1 MCADRSRRG
10 RRRTGGQAI
19 VELLVAL
26 VAIVPLYLGVAWL
39 AKVLDMQQATIAAA
53 RALAFECTVRL
64 QACADADAHPELA
77 HEVRRRFF
85 SSHDTVPRSG
95 ELAAGAPAA
104 PDANAFWTD
113 RQGGRMLERYE
124 DVTVSVRRVRFDSPL
139 AFAGGQGEQAFPG
152 AARVISDLA
161 GPGRFG
167 LDIGAGFVDARVAA
181 RVSRSRPADG
191 WVSRLTAMPLTLDAH
206 LTVLTDAWNA
216 SQAYGPEPDSVE
228 TRVVAG
234 ARVPGVEPL
243 LAVGWLPVRGLLATG
258 ALLGFESR
266 ADALRW
272 HEIDVDLVP
281 PDRLGLQAPLQPGA
295 PDGPVA
301 ADPRDRP

>member
-1 MCADRSRRG
+1 MCADRTFHA
-10 RRRTGGQAI
+10 RRRAGGQAI

-53 RALAFECTVRL
+53 RSLAFECTVRL

-85 SSHDTVPRSG
+85 SSHDTVLRSG
-95 ELAAGAPAA
+95 EPAAGPVTTA
-104 PDANAFWTD
+104 DANAFWTD
-113 RQGGRMLERYE
+113 RHAGRMLERYE

-152 AARVISDLA
+152 AGRVISELA

-167 LDIGAGFVDARVAA
+167 LDIEAGFVDARVAA

-216 SQAYGPEPDSVE
+216 SQAYGPAPDSVE
-228 TRVVAG
+228 ARVAAG
-234 ARVPGVEPL
+234 ARVPGIETV
-243 LAVGWLPVRGLLATG
+243 LAAGWLPVRGLLATG
-258 ALLGFESR
+258 SLLGFESR
-266 ADALRW
+266 AGELRW

-281 PDRLGLQAPLQPGA
+281 PDRLGGQTPRR
-295 PDGPVA
+295 PDTPEGPVVA
-301 ADPRDRP
+301 DRPDRP